1 MIKASS
7 YSLAFQSP
15 LFLVLLVAIIGVV
28 PLGAQTDDLV
38 RVRALLGEG
47 ATSQIEAAIQLGLA
61 DGLPRNLLVDKAIE
75 GAAKGMGS
83 EVILAAVYT
92 LTDELRRAGT
102 VVGLDADEVHLEKA
116 ADGLRSGLDQS
127 FLVELYRENS
137 EDFAMVVVA
146 LEDLLRTGVTVR
158 AAQNMLRDASSR
170 GLRVNELLRLPAN
183 VRRLVRE
190 GRTPFEAVRS
200 VRASMRSGRRPPYP
214 YDGTPNFSI
223 HRRHQT
229 PIQFMWSIN

>member
-116 ADGLRSGLDQS
+116 DEGLRSGLDQS

-146 LEDLLRTGVTVR
+146 LED
-158 AAQNMLRDASSR
+158 
-170 GLRVNELLRLPAN
+170 LLRLPAN

>member
-83 EVILAAVYT
+83 EVILAAVDT